1 MASIRPHKPRKYLFR
16 NPISYLGGLLAGMG
30 TLLVLLAMLMELSI
44 KSPGPY
50 FGIFTYIVFPGLIIF
65 GGAVVLFGMWRES
78 KRRRRAGT
86 PEARPYP
93 AIDLNDPIHRRR
105 FAIAGTA
112 FSLLFVFLTFA
123 VYNGIQVTESVP
135 FCGSTCHT
143 PMMPEATAYEHS
155 PHARVACVECHV
167 GSGAGW
173 YVHAKV
179 NGMRQLFGVMFNT
192 YDRPIPT
199 PIKGL
204 RPARETCETCHW
216 PKKHWGSQLYQRPLF
231 LYDEKNTPEQ
241 ISMLI
246 KTGGGEGAYGA
257 GIHWHMAIGNKVTYV
272 AEDDHLQEIPWVK
285 VTRTDGSSVEYFRTE
300 KRVDPETL
308 ATLKKH
314 DMDCMDCHNRPAHDF
329 DTPDIAVDRALA
341 ASVISPTLPWVKT
354 LAVETLSKDYPTREA
369 AHDGMRKAVMDFYA
383 QKYPDVS
390 VARVVEIGKLA
401 DALGT
406 IYDGSVFPEMKVSW
420 KTYPS
425 NLGHRNSA
433 GCFRCH
439 DNKHVSADGKVL
451 ISECKACHT
460 TPQRGPQ
467 SGMGESMTTT
477 EKDWHPWQTPEKHLA
492 VEKHKEILCHE
503 CHLAGR
509 KPKTECNECHSH

>member
-1 MASIRPHKPRKYLFR
+1 MI
-16 NPISYLGGLLAGMG
+16 
-30 TLLVLLAMLMELSI
+30 
-44 KSPGPY
+44 
-50 FGIFTYIVFPGLIIF
+50 
-65 GGAVVLFGMWRES
+65 
-78 KRRRRAGT
+78 
-86 PEARPYP
+86 
-93 AIDLNDPIHRRR
+93 
-105 FAIAGTA
+105 
-112 FSLLFVFLTFA
+112 
-123 VYNGIQVTESVP
+123 
-135 FCGSTCHT
+135 
-143 PMMPEATAYEHS
+143 PEATAYEHS

-173 YVHAKV
+173 YIHAKV
-179 NGMRQLFGVMFNT
+179 NGMRQLAGVIFNT

-204 RPARETCETCHW
+204 RPARDTCEACHW
-216 PKKHWGSQLYQRPLF
+216 PQKHWGSQLYQRPHF
-231 LYDEKNTPEQ
+231 RYDEKSTPEQ
-241 ISMLI
+241 ITMLDQDRRRR
-246 KTGGGEGAYGA
+246 GAYGA

-272 AEDDHLQEIPWVK
+272 AEDDHLQEIPWVEGDAHRRQLGG
-285 VTRTDGSSVEYFRTE
+285 VLPHREEDRRGDAG
-300 KRVDPETL
+300 DPDE
-308 ATLKKH
+308 
-314 DMDCMDCHNRPAHDF
+314 
-329 DTPDIAVDRALA
+329 
-341 ASVISPTLPWVKT
+341 
-354 LAVETLSKDYPTREA
+354 
-369 AHDGMRKAVMDFYA
+369 AHDGLHGLPQPAGAQLRHPGHRRRPRPRRLGDLADAPVGEDARGRDAVEGV
-383 QKYPDVS
+383 PDPRGGARRDAEGGHRLLRGEVS
-390 VARVVEIGKLA
+390 GRRRSHASSDIGKLA

-439 DNKHVSADGKVL
+439 DGKHVSADGKVL

-467 SGMGESMTTT
+467 SGMGEAMTTT

-492 VEKHKEILCHE
+492 VEKHKDILCHE